1 METTFKVKWRP
12 FGDCSEEN
20 WRPTIKLSIVS
31 SIFGCNN
38 FGLKKMVL
46 IFFYSAFLSSIFNLF
61 DIYII
66 RNDSLSNIKEQSINA
81 CLKAKFCNFSH
92 EILRISISRESLT

>member
-1 METTFKVKWRP
+1 MVTNWETQKKVSIGDQMETTFKVKWRP

-46 IFFYSAFLSSIFNLF
+46 IFFYSAFLSSIFNL
-61 DIYII
+61 YKVHKT
-66 RNDSLSNIKEQSINA
+66 NNLSNIK
-81 CLKAKFCNFSH
+81 NFSNDCM
-92 EILRISISRESLT
+92 SKG